1 MASDSVAGFLDR
13 AQASRV
19 LFPEQVAQL
28 IRQPDIP
35 QSNLTSLCAYL
46 LERGVLTQ
54 YQADALREGRG
65 HDLNLAG
72 YPLVDVIGPC
82 RGGTAFR
89 TLHPSLKTPLVL
101 RRFEPDAFAPTDD
114 VHAVIHR
121 ARAVG
126 SIIHPNLIP
135 VLDAGIT
142 EGTGYVVLEPLADSA
157 DLATLLTEVGGAM
170 PGFLAAEYG
179 AALASALQTLHD
191 NGGWH
196 GEVRPG
202 LMIVS
207 PVVVKPREDG
217 TPRRRP
223 APHAIVKLAE
233 SGLIPITPPAAIALP
248 EWDVLAFLPPER
260 IDTSTIDARG
270 DIYGLGAS
278 LYLLLAG
285 RPPFASDSKT
295 ELLEQIRTAEPAS
308 LAGLRPDVPPELATL
323 VMRMLAKNPQ
333 DRPASAAEVSR
344 SLLAHCRPSFQLPE
358 ALPRAA
364 MIPEAMPLS
373 SVHGPAAVPVAAMAH
388 IPHAVPVSALEPDSW
403 GVADNAFA
411 AAQQASQADP
421 TPRRR
426 RELTAREKN
435 RSMLWIL
442 VGLCLHLS
450 AVGLLVA
457 WVLGLF
463 NSTPQPVTP
472 SERWEQKSDP
482 SPTPKRDKNK
492 TKKTS
497 TTDGNS

>member
-1 MASDSVAGFLDR
+1 MASDSVVGFLDR

-35 QSNLTSLCAYL
+35 QSNLASLCAYL

-82 RGGTAFR
+82 RGGLAFR

-114 VHAVIHR
+114 VQAVIHR
-121 ARAVG
+121 ARTVG
-126 SIIHPNLIP
+126 SIIHPNLMPI
-135 VLDAGIT
+135 LDAGIVD
-142 EGTGYVVLEPLADSA
+142 GTAYVVLEQPADSA
-157 DLATLLTEVGGAM
+157 DLATLFSEVGGAM

-179 AALASALQTLHD
+179 AAIASALQTLHD

-202 LMIVS
+202 LMIVH

-223 APHAIVKLAE
+223 APHAVVKLAE
-233 SGLIPITPPAAIALP
+233 SGLIPITPPAAVALP
-248 EWDVLAFLPPER
+248 DLDILAFLPPER
-260 IDTSTIDARG
+260 IDTSTIDAHG

-285 RPPFASDSKT
+285 RPPFSGASKT
-295 ELLEQIRTAEPAS
+295 ELLHQIRTAEPVS
-308 LAGLRPDVPPELATL
+308 LAVLRPDIPPELAAL
-323 VMRMLAKNPQ
+323 VMRMMARNPH
-333 DRPASAAEVSR
+333 DRPASASEVSR
-344 SLLAHCRPSFQLPE
+344 SLLTFCRPGFQLPE

-364 MIPEAMPLS
+364 LIPEAMALS
-373 SVHGPAAVPVAAMAH
+373 SVHAPTAVPVASAAY
-388 IPHAVPVSALEPDSW
+388 IPHAVPVAAPAPEGW
-403 GVADNAFA
+403 GVTENAFA
-411 AAQQASQADP
+411 AAQEAVHSDAS
-421 TPRRR
+421 PRRR
-426 RELTAREKN
+426 RELTTQDKN
-435 RSMLWIL
+435 RSILWIL
-442 VGLCLHLS
+442 VGLGLHLS
-450 AVGLLVA
+450 AIGLLVA
-457 WVLGLF
+457 WFFGLF
-463 NSTPQPVTP
+463 NSTPQPVP
-472 SERWEQKSDP
+472 PPERFEQKSD
-482 SPTPKRDKNK
+482 SPPLPKRDKNK
-492 TKKTS
+492 TKKT
-497 TTDGNS
+497 TDGNF